1 MKQLLA
7 IILIAVIA
15 CTTTEEEKKNPI
27 ETIKED
33 VTEKAKEIAEKA
45 KKIAEEIAGKAKKMA
60 QEIAEKAKEMGD
72 ESSEKAKEI
81 AEEVAAK
88 AQDIAKDFM
97 KFFEK
102 LSEEVKMA
110 IVWLKENGYWD
121 DLVNLAETNLIRD
134 KMDYSDAAG
143 KRQPILRHHPFIHR
157 KRFSNRL
164 LYINFSLSGRMT
176 KGGNGETMHPQLRFR
191 IRNDSMPS

>member
-88 AQDIAKDFM
+88 AKDIAKDFM

-110 IVWLKENGYWD
+110 IVWLKDNGYWD
-121 DLVNLAETNLIRD
+121 DLVNLAETIGKAAAVQACKTYITQPDVSCD
-134 KMDYSDAAG
+134 KIVQFVFDAVIALL
-143 KRQPILRHHPFIHR
+143 KRI
-157 KRFSNRL
+157 
-164 LYINFSLSGRMT
+164 
-176 KGGNGETMHPQLRFR
+176 KGDEKTE
-191 IRNDSMPS
+191 

>member
-27 ETIKED
+27 ETIKEGAA
-33 VTEKAKEIAEKA
+33 EKAKEIAEKA
-45 KKIAEEIAGKAKKMA
+45 KKIAEEIA
-60 QEIAEKAKEMGD
+60 Q
-72 ESSEKAKEI
+72 
-81 AEEVAAK
+81 
-88 AQDIAKDFM
+88 DFM

-121 DLVNLAETNLIRD
+121 DLVNLAETIGKAAAVQACQTYITQPEVSCD
-134 KMDYSDAAG
+134 KIVQFVFDAVIA
-143 KRQPILRHHPFIHR
+143 
-157 KRFSNRL
+157 L
-164 LYINFSLSGRMT
+164 LKKIKINEKT
-176 KGGNGETMHPQLRFR
+176 E
-191 IRNDSMPS
+191 